1 MNIPD
6 DNTPDNRPPRPKPF
20 PTASVFFGIA
30 VALIALWLL
39 AGGLSQLLG
48 TSNLPSNSIEAGPTK

>member
-1 MNIPD
+1 MSTPD
-6 DNTPDNRPPRPKPF
+6 DQPPKPKPF

-48 TSNLPSNSIEAGPTK
+48 TPEQPSNHIEAGPTK

>member
-48 TSNLPSNSIEAGPTK
+48 TPEPGNRIEAGPTK

>member
-1 MNIPD
+1 M
-6 DNTPDNRPPRPKPF
+6 NTPHDQPPEPKPF

-48 TSNLPSNSIEAGPTK
+48 TSYPPSNNIEAGPSK